1 MTRILLFRASTKPSD
16 TRWPAAAQD
25 FFGASKAHGSRG
37 IPWAS
42 TGPRTYQMT
51 SGICAK
57 CHAVSNLSRS
67 LPAGIAAQPRTKS
80 QVHV

>member
-1 MTRILLFRASTKPSD
+1 
-16 TRWPAAAQD
+16 
-25 FFGASKAHGSRG
+25 
-37 IPWAS
+37 
-42 TGPRTYQMT
+42 MT